1 MLFARS
7 HIEIVDWKLSK
18 RSSRLFLKNE
28 RTVFEMAPREIIGIG
43 SKVTIVEG
51 KIGDGKWRSRFY
63 IRREVSRIR
72 GKKRETSDVSTNKKR
87 KKERRKKKSGE
98 ICYAEVIRLSVL
110 LRFSP
115 TFRSEKIH
123 KVERRKYSPRI
134 LSSFLRFQS
143 NTYISCLLYNLA
155 SRR

>member
-87 KKERRKKKSGE
+87 KKERRKKKKWRDLLCGGDTIIRPSPFLSHFSLREDSQSGKKE
-98 ICYAEVIRLSVL
+98 
-110 LRFSP
+110 
-115 TFRSEKIH
+115 
-123 KVERRKYSPRI
+123 I
-134 LSSFLRFQS
+134 LSTNTLEFPSFPVEYIHFVSTLQS
-143 NTYISCLLYNLA
+143 
-155 SRR
+155 RV